1 MSRRGCSGAFSL
13 SSTLNTL
20 SGSTTMQHVQMLTS
34 KGRERRNARRCA
46 PSRVTTCS
54 LSTLDGQDLGT
65 AQVYNLSAG
74 GMGLLVPESIKPGTT
89 VRVTVTNAM
98 CTFFLSLDLFVVRC
112 MRVPAGK
119 DHFLG
124 GQFERRLTCE
134 ELQPFI

>member
-1 MSRRGCSGAFSL
+1 M
-13 SSTLNTL
+13 
-20 SGSTTMQHVQMLTS
+20 SGSPTMQNVQMLTS

-54 LSTLDGQDLGT
+54 ISTMEGQHLT
-65 AQVYNLSAG
+65 NAQVYNLSSV
-74 GMGLLVPESIKPGTT
+74 GMGLLVAEPIKPGTT
-89 VRVTVTNAM
+89 VRVSVTNAM
-98 CTFFLSLDLFVVRC
+98 CTFYLSLELFVVRC

-134 ELQPFI
+134 ELQPFIV